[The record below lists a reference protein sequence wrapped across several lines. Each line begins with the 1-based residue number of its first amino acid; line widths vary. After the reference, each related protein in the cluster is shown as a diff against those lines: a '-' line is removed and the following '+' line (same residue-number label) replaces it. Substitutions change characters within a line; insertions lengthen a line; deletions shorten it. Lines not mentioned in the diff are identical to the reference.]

1 MKTIQYT
8 NWSTQLFDGFYDS
21 MLWSSDSVF
30 YLSEGEPEPPAGFY
44 YDLRDFD
51 GYMKE
56 VAEHAVNLIDSEFS
70 TSWYNENKIIYG
82 VRFLGI
88 SSPQYYNFTT
98 DKLEMEVDVDY
109 ERLKKFCLETN
120 RKEFDEYLHENFTS
134 CDGFISFVDNSVQE
148 FESNLETESDKYD
161 QVMLEFYILSQD
173 YFKEGNCDWS
183 DYKSDLY
190 EPLDEMQWERLCL
203 CSEKD
208 GKYYDYTLSDDGES
222 VIIGKEIRDEN

>member
-8 NWSTQLFDGFYDS
+8 NWSTQVFDGFYES
-21 MLWSSDSVF
+21 MLWNSDSIL

-56 VAEHAVNLIDSEFS
+56 VAEHAVHLIDSEFS
-70 TSWYNENKIIYG
+70 ASWYDDNKIIYG

-88 SSPQYYNFTT
+88 SSPRYYNFTT

-120 RKEFDEYLHENFTS
+120 REEFDDYLHEHFTS
-134 CDGFISFVDNSVQE
+134 YDGFISFVDNSVQD

-173 YFKEGNCDWS
+173 YFKERDRDWS
-183 DYKSDLY
+183 DYKTDLY
-190 EPLDEMQWERLCL
+190 EPLREMQWERLCL

-222 VIIGKEIRDEN
+222 VIVGNEIN

>member
-8 NWSTQLFDGFYDS
+8 NWSTQIFEGFYESILWDS
-21 MLWSSDSVF
+21 DAIF
-30 YLSEGEPEPPAGFY
+30 YLSEDEPEPPAGFY

-56 VAEHAVNLIDSEFS
+56 VAEHAVHLIDSEFS
-70 TSWYNENKIIYG
+70 ASWYDDNKIIYG

-88 SSPQYYNFTT
+88 SSPLYYNYTT

-109 ERLKKFCLETN
+109 EKLKKFCLETN
-120 RKEFDEYLHENFTS
+120 REEFDDYLHEHFTS
-134 CDGFISFVDNSVQE
+134 CDGFISFVDNSVKD

-173 YFKEGNCDWS
+173 YFKETGWEWS
-183 DYKSDLY
+183 DYKTDLY
-190 EPLDEMQWERLCL
+190 EPLREMQWERLSL
-203 CSEKD
+203 YSEKD
-208 GKYYDYTLSDDGES
+208 GKYYDYTLSEDGES
-222 VIIGKEIRDEN
+222 VIVGNEIK